1 MSGVNP
7 GNRSRAAQIVTW
19 TIFGV
24 NLALL
29 LYSITDYRMSIDS
42 GYHISL
48 ARWYAEHGTAW
59 WDHINFGPGGRP
71 NLQGPALH
79 VAIAILGRML
89 GGTADAYILADAI
102 LAVVQWSAAILT
114 AWYFARRLGGDLA
127 ALFAVALLAGSAYAS
142 GSFYVGIPSGW
153 LFITIPWAIHFF
165 LADQLIAATLLTS
178 LACYTHLG
186 GFLTVPAGIAIAAIL
201 ERRWRALAIVGGATT
216 ILTAPYWIHF
226 LANLAWYRGQHG
238 HEALHLDPLI
248 DILAI
253 AGAVWFFRRPSE
265 HHFLVAW
272 AAAPIAWLIQDP
284 NRFAAQSTLA
294 GSVIGGLFLA
304 DMMARMAAPRIRIA
318 FATFMVAFAT
328 IFPLG
333 IPNLLAE
340 AAWDAGLHFPR
351 ALDWDEAR
359 GLADVLASNRVGG
372 CKLSV
377 YETSFGP
384 SIAVFTPVVLYRGH
398 WVEVQPRHDPAD
410 DMSAATWIY
419 VVPLAPDDPVLK
431 QMDEMGLMH
440 TYGGTAE
447 SAVVGLTHPGD
458 PNVLAPL
465 ASKILADNARW
476 LAANAINNKMPP
488 PNRLIKLLTPAAL
501 EAHRR
506 TMDEQRFHAGRME
519 IACVVYAYSLEATQP
534 QNAHL
539 VRNVARGF
547 GSLAS
552 FLSDG
557 DPVGYASDAQHAEMQ
572 RNMTA
577 LANALDAAS
586 DNPLGSAA
594 VHRALRNLFYDYFGE

>member
-1 MSGVNP
+1 MCAGSSINH
-7 GNRSRAAQIVTW
+7 SQAARIVTW

-29 LYSITDYRMSIDS
+29 LYSITDYRVSIDS

-48 ARWYAEHGTAW
+48 ARWYAEHGSAW

-79 VAIAILGRML
+79 VAIAILGKIL
-89 GGTADAYILADAI
+89 GGTADDFILANAL
-102 LAVVQWSAAILT
+102 LAVAQWIAAILT
-114 AWYFARRLGGDLA
+114 AWYFVRRMGGDIA
-127 ALFAVALLAGSAYAS
+127 AMFAVALLAGSATAS

-153 LFITIPWAIHFF
+153 VFITIPWAIHFF
-165 LADQLIAATLLTS
+165 LANQLMAATILTS
-178 LACYTHLG
+178 LVCYTHLG
-186 GFLTVPAGIAIAAIL
+186 GFLTVPVGIAIAAII
-201 ERRWRALAIVGGATT
+201 ERRWRGLVIVGAATT
-216 ILTAPYWIHF
+216 ILTSPYWIHF
-226 LANLAWYRGQHG
+226 LRNLAWYRGQHG

-248 DILAI
+248 DVLAI
-253 AGAVWFFRRPSE
+253 AGAVWFFRRPRV
-265 HHFLVAW
+265 HHFLIAW

-294 GSVIGGLFLA
+294 GSVIGGFFLA
-304 DMMARMAAPRIRIA
+304 DMMARMAAPRIR
-318 FATFMVAFAT
+318 FALAAFMVALAT

-340 AAWDAGLHFPR
+340 VAWDAGLHFPR
-351 ALDWDEAR
+351 PLDWDEAR
-359 GLADVLASNRVGG
+359 ALAEVLERNHLGAS
-372 CKLSV
+372 KLSV

-410 DMSAATWIY
+410 DLSAATWIY

-431 QMDEMGLMH
+431 QMDEMRLIDVH
-440 TYGGTAE
+440 GGTTD
-447 SAVVGLTHPGD
+447 SAVVELTHPDD
-458 PNVLAPL
+458 PAKLAPL
-465 ASKILADNARW
+465 ASKILAENARW

-488 PNRLIKLLTPAAL
+488 PARLVKQLSSSAL
-501 EAHRR
+501 EAHRL

-519 IACVVYAYSLEATQP
+519 VACLVYAYSLEDTRP
-534 QNAHL
+534 EDAHRF
-539 VRNVARGF
+539 RNIARGF

-552 FLSDG
+552 FLSDD
-557 DPVGYASDAQHAEMQ
+557 DPVGYASDARHAEMQ

-577 LANALDAAS
+577 LGDALEA
-586 DNPLGSAA
+586 NPLGPTA
-594 VHRALRNLFYDYFGE
+594 VLDAMKRLSYDYFGE